1 MKKIY
6 WISDSHT
13 YEECIRTRDSSE
25 IYSIEPLEEIL
36 WLQNRQ
42 KVQKAVY
49 SDLSLQSEVDSAREI
64 EGIIREA
71 ESNRKVVP
79 FDTAKM
85 KAKPNEIRK
94 NRKEENK
101 RFQKLKTDE
110 KISPEQAEPRE
121 VSDQMPKSSYGY
133 SDFFAQLADE
143 DDDEC

>member
-6 WISDSHT
+6 WISDAHT

-25 IYSIEPLEEIL
+25 IYSKESLEEIL

-42 KVQKAVY
+42 KVQKGVY

-64 EGIIREA
+64 ERIIREA

-79 FDTAKM
+79 FDTAKK

-94 NRKEENK
+94 NRREETEQIQKQEDKDRIQPVQK
-101 RFQKLKTDE
+101 R
-110 KISPEQAEPRE
+110 PCE
-121 VSDQMPKSSYGY
+121 VPDQMPKSSFNY
-133 SDFFAQLADE
+133 SDTFAQFADE
-143 DDDEC
+143 DDDE

>member
-1 MKKIY
+1 M
-6 WISDSHT
+6 
-13 YEECIRTRDSSE
+13 
-25 IYSIEPLEEIL
+25 P
-36 WLQNRQ
+36 NR
-42 KVQKAVY
+42 A
-49 SDLSLQSEVDSAREI
+49 I
-64 EGIIREA
+64 
-71 ESNRKVVP
+71 P
-79 FDTAKM
+79 
-85 KAKPNEIRK
+85 KPNEIRK